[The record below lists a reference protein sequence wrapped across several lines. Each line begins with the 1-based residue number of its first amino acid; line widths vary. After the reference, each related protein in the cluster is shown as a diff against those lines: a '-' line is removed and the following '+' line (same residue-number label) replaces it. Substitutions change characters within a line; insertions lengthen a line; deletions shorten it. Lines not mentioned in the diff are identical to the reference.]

1 MSSGNVKSAIVK
13 NIKEYLYENFNH
25 IFIPPCLL
33 AKVTKIEGSKVN
45 LKILDVNKN
54 EDETYPELANI
65 DTDIPVELDDIVV
78 LNFINGELEYPII
91 VRKLG

>member
-1 MSSGNVKSAIVK
+1 MSSGNLKSAIVK

-25 IFIPPCLL
+25 IFIPACLL
-33 AKVTKIEGSKVN
+33 AKVTKIEGNKVN

-65 DTDIPVELDDIVV
+65 DTDIPVEIDDIVA